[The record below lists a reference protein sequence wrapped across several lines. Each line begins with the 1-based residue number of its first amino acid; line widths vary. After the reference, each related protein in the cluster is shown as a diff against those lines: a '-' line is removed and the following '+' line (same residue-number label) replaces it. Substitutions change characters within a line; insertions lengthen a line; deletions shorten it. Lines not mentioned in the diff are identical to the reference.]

1 MAKKKKRK
9 WQQATHRMSED
20 HQWTAAPGN
29 KIFVADA
36 GAMQFEIPHDWVIK
50 PGEGGS
56 IRFFD
61 KEDEVA
67 ADMRLEVSLF
77 YVPSTVDWSGLP
89 LVQLIEDSALSGS
102 ARGYTDRGPFHE
114 WRRATLEAAWLQVDF
129 IDPVEDRLA
138 NSRICMA
145 RGPAAHALITLDF
158 WPEHVARA
166 RKVWDAAL
174 SSLKLDGNSRDS
186 LNLDGSHKPR
196 RLSIN

>member
-9 WQQATHRMSED
+9 WQQTTHRMAED

-36 GAMQFEIPHDWVIK
+36 GAMQFEIPRDWVIK
-50 PGEGGS
+50 PGENGS

-77 YVPSTVDWSGLP
+77 YVPPYVDWTGLP
-89 LVQLIEDSALSGS
+89 LAQLLEDSALSNES
-102 ARGYTDRGPFHE
+102 RGITDRGPFHE
-114 WRRATLEAAWLQVDF
+114 TRRATLETVWVQVDF
-129 IDPVEDRLA
+129 TDPGENRLA
-138 NSRICMA
+138 HSRIGIA
-145 RGPAAHALITLDF
+145 RGPAAHALMTMDF
-158 WPEHVARA
+158 WPEHIARA
-166 RKVWDAAL
+166 RKVWDGAL
-174 SSLKLDGNSRDS
+174 KSLKLDGNSRDS

-196 RLSIN
+196 KLSLN